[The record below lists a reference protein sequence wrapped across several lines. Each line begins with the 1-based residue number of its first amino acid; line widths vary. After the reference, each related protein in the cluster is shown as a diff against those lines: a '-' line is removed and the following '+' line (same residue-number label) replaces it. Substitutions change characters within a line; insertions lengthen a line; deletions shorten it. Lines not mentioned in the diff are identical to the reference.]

1 MNPTSHRIKK
11 VGEFIICKE
20 SILGSGA
27 FGSIYE
33 GHHQS
38 DPSRTLAVKV
48 IELSILTQNYCSP
61 DDKSRFKEIIQREI
75 SILKMID
82 HKNVVKF
89 IDCLVTSNNVY
100 IFLEKCNGG
109 NLQEYLEKNPFNE
122 KDLIKFLSQ
131 IVEGYA
137 ELINK
142 KILHRDLKPQN
153 ILIHDGVFK
162 ISDFGLSRIVSDCSH
177 SQMLTN
183 KVGSPWYMAP
193 EVCETDSYSNKCD
206 MWSLGIITYE
216 LLYGEKPWKGVNLID
231 LHKNIRQLPLKFP
244 ENHKNFNKKINEIIA
259 QMLEIDPI
267 KRMNWDKLKSD
278 EIFK

>member
-1 MNPTSHRIKK
+1 MNPAHRIKK

-20 SILGSGA
+20 NILGSGA

-33 GHHQS
+33 GHHQN
-38 DPSRTLAVKV
+38 DPSKTLAVKV
-48 IELSILTQNYCSP
+48 IELSILTENNYSP
-61 DDKSRFKEIIQREI
+61 DNKSRFKEIIQREI

-82 HKNVVKF
+82 HKHVVKF

-109 NLQEYLEKNPFNE
+109 NLKDMMKNPFTE
-122 KDLIKFLSQ
+122 KEILEFLRQ
-131 IVEGYA
+131 IMAGYS
-137 ELINK
+137 ELTIK
-142 KILHRDLKPQN
+142 KIIHRDLKPQN
-153 ILIHDGVFK
+153 ILIHDGIFK
-162 ISDFGLSRIVSDCSH
+162 ISDFGLSRIVSDSAH

-183 KVGSPWYMAP
+183 KVGTPWYMAP

-216 LLYGEKPWKGVNLID
+216 LLYGDKPWNGVNIID
-231 LHKNIRQLPLKFP
+231 LHKNIKSSPLKFP
-244 ENHKNFNKKINEIIA
+244 ENHKNFNKNLNDIIA
-259 QMLEIDPI
+259 EMLEIDPN
-267 KRMNWDKLKSD
+267 KRMNWDKLSSL